1 MNATV
6 DAKGHYVLPPDCA
19 AAYQK
24 YLQLAPHGQFAADV
38 TGILQQAS
46 GAKSK

>member
-19 AAYQK
+19 AAYKK
-24 YLQLAPHGQFAADV
+24 YLELAPKGQFAADV
-38 TGILQQAS
+38 AGILAQA
-46 GAKSK
+46 AK